1 LAGVSNGATN
11 GLSLLVNTMLPLTL
25 VSPVRAGSKI
35 LLSFLVSL
43 LLFREKFSARQL
55 VGVGMGTAALVL
67 LQF

>member
-1 LAGVSNGATN
+1 
-11 GLSLLVNTMLPLTL
+11 MIPLTL

-55 VGVGMGTAALVL
+55 VGVGVGTAALVL